1 MGNNTNK
8 TIGKNR
14 RSVLTNLGTCVQT
27 HILKYCINTSLWLRR
42 WIEMIFNVLIA
53 IVPVGVDITQRNAS
67 CAQYICV
74 FNCSKRNYHYFTSV
88 NLIYRSA
95 ARSVT
100 MSLYFTGHMPHG
112 MDGGKYRCMFW
123 HLWCLICFLN
133 RFPLKMLRSEE
144 KTIKCKQVV
153 SYKIADFYHNDIQT
167 PFCKHTPSP
176 FFSSQTGFHSLL
188 FLNTINSYSTYM
200 HVNILYVYI
209 YYTML

>member
-1 MGNNTNK
+1 MGNNTIK

-74 FNCSKRNYHYFTSV
+74 FNCSKRNYHYYTSV

-153 SYKIADFYHNDIQT
+153 SYKIADFYHFIMI
-167 PFCKHTPSP
+167 FKR
-176 FFSSQTGFHSLL
+176 L
-188 FLNTINSYSTYM
+188 F
-200 HVNILYVYI
+200 VNILRHLSSLHKLDFTRFCFQI
-209 YYTML
+209 QLIPIQYTWM

>member
-1 MGNNTNK
+1 MHQHKLVTPSLNWNDLQCLNCHCFRGRWHNTE
-8 TIGKNR
+8 I
-14 RSVLTNLGTCVQT
+14 
-27 HILKYCINTSLWLRR
+27 CINVHN
-42 WIEMIFNVLIA
+42 IYVFLIA
-53 IVPVGVDITQRNAS
+53 VKEIIIIIS
-67 CAQYICV
+67 
-74 FNCSKRNYHYFTSV
+74 SV
-88 NLIYRSA
+88 NLIYRPA

-144 KTIKCKQVV
+144 KTIKYKQVV

-176 FFSSQTGFHSLL
+176 FFSSQTRFHSLL
-188 FLNTINSYSTYM
+188 FPNTINSYSTYM
-200 HVNILYVYI
+200 NVNILYFYI